1 MLPILLIAAIG
12 MLVPP
17 ISLALLD
24 RRARHDSR

>member
-1 MLPILLIAAIG
+1 MLPILLIAAAG

-24 RRARHDSR
+24 RQARRQS